1 MYILAL
7 FVATTA
13 ATYFYNQ
20 SEARRRAYYQLKIK
34 EARRQLR

>member
-13 ATYFYNQ
+13 ATYFYNESQ
-20 SEARRRAYYQLKIK
+20 HRRRSYYQLKIK
-34 EARRQLR
+34 EMKSK

>member
-1 MYILAL
+1 MLILAL

-20 SEARRRAYYQLKIK
+20 SRARRRSYYQLKIK
-34 EARRQLR
+34 EMKSK

>member
-13 ATYFYNQ
+13 ATYYYNQ
-20 SEARRRAYYQLKIK
+20 AQAQRRRYYQLKAK
-34 EARRQLR
+34 QLFKS

>member
-13 ATYFYNQ
+13 ATYFYNESQ
-20 SEARRRAYYQLKIK
+20 RRRRAYYQLKAK
-34 EARRQLR
+34 EVQKQWP

>member
-20 SEARRRAYYQLKIK
+20 SQARRQQYYQEKIK
-34 EARRQLR
+34 ELKRV